1 MECLTV
7 IVAPQAKLCG
17 CSGPAIVNDSRTR
30 FEVGSCAVPNCS
42 RGGDS
47 EVSRRFQTWSFG
59 SVDSS
64 RVCTSYH
71 AEKFACHFRCI
82 AESDGQD
89 SMNGIEQNRAADALN
104 LMLELVPS
112 VVASPQPP
120 KLGALASLRVHWPE
134 YLMEAALLGT
144 FMVSAC
150 VFGALYEF
158 PGSPVHQGI
167 TSGFLRRILMGISMG
182 LTAIALI
189 YSPWGKQSGAH
200 INPSVTITFFRLG
213 KVKAWDALF
222 YIAAQFIGAV
232 LGVVLVGLLLGKA
245 VSDPAV
251 RYVVTTPGPHGPWVA
266 LLAEF
271 IIAAVMMS
279 TVLYFSNHH
288 RLAGYTGL
296 FAGVLV
302 ATYITIEAPFSGM
315 SMNPARTFGS
325 ALPPMI
331 WDGLWVYLTAPPLGM
346 LVAAELYLWGKG
358 QQSVRC
364 CKLHHNNDKRCI
376 FCGANGGFAS

>member
-1 MECLTV
+1 
-7 IVAPQAKLCG
+7 
-17 CSGPAIVNDSRTR
+17 
-30 FEVGSCAVPNCS
+30 
-42 RGGDS
+42 
-47 EVSRRFQTWSFG
+47 
-59 SVDSS
+59 
-64 RVCTSYH
+64 
-71 AEKFACHFRCI
+71 
-82 AESDGQD
+82 
-89 SMNGIEQNRAADALN
+89 MNGAKQELSANSLKM
-104 LMLELVPS
+104 MLEPVPAATAGS
-112 VVASPQPP
+112 QSP
-120 KLGALASLRVHWPE
+120 KLSAIAALGTHWPE
-134 YLMEAALLGT
+134 YLMEASLLGA

-158 PGSPVHQGI
+158 PGSPVHQAI
-167 TSGFLRRILMGISMG
+167 ISGFLRRILMGISMG
-182 LTAIALI
+182 LTAVAII

-200 INPSVTITFFRLG
+200 INPSVTLTFFRLG
-213 KVKAWDALF
+213 KIRGWDALF
-222 YIAAQFIGAV
+222 YIAAQFSGAV
-232 LGVVLVGLLLGKA
+232 LGVFLVAQLFGRQ

-251 RYVVTTPGPHGPWVA
+251 RYVVTTPGPRGPWVA

-271 IIAAVMMS
+271 IIATGMMS

-302 ATYITIEAPFSGM
+302 ATYIMIEAPFSGM

-346 LVAAELYLWGKG
+346 LFAAEIYLWRKG
-358 QQSVRC
+358 RRAVKC

>member
-1 MECLTV
+1 
-7 IVAPQAKLCG
+7 
-17 CSGPAIVNDSRTR
+17 
-30 FEVGSCAVPNCS
+30 
-42 RGGDS
+42 
-47 EVSRRFQTWSFG
+47 
-59 SVDSS
+59 
-64 RVCTSYH
+64 
-71 AEKFACHFRCI
+71 
-82 AESDGQD
+82 
-89 SMNGIEQNRAADALN
+89 MNGIEQNPPADALN
-104 LMLELVPS
+104 LALELTPS

-134 YLMEAALLGT
+134 YLMEAALLGA

-158 PGSPVHQGI
+158 PGSPVHQAI
-167 TSGFLRRILMGISMG
+167 ASELVRRLLMGISMG
-182 LTAIALI
+182 ITAIAII
-189 YSPWGKQSGAH
+189 YSAWGKQSGAH

-213 KVKAWDALF
+213 KIKAWDALF
-222 YIAAQFIGAV
+222 YIAAQFMGAV
-232 LGVVLVGLLLGKA
+232 LGVVFVGVFLGKA

-251 RYVVTTPGPHGPWVA
+251 RYVVTTPGSHGPWIA

-271 IIAAVMMS
+271 IIAAGMMS
-279 TVLYFSNHH
+279 AVLYFSNHH

-302 ATYITIEAPFSGM
+302 ATYIAIEAPFSGM

-346 LVAAELYLWGKG
+346 LFSAELYLWRKG
-358 QQSVRC
+358 QQSVKC
-364 CKLHHNNDKRCI
+364 CKLHHDNDKRCI
-376 FCGANGGFAS
+376 FCGANRGFGS